1 MDAHRSNLLDLA
13 GAGHDLAGQLQ
24 GTHTCSPAFKY
35 IVAGPAAAASWVLEL
50 PASDLSNKLASLIFV
65 PTNLCRIRIIP
76 LVPTAAW
83 DRSSHAQLQ
92 GIIVGD
98 RQRGENYRSP
108 YFSLPRQVVGTSGA
122 TTNIKVKLELSG
134 LAMEPANWRLS
145 CHKNPRAPLAPIQ
158 TAPPII
164 YSALVGIKHMREEQS
179 RPGMSTAKS
188 RDCESILMSDFLG
201 LLIVVELHNVP
212 GAEAPKGGLDSWR
225 HFVRLLTVDVY
236 KAMRDFVARGGL
248 DGRFARDAATWFVEH
263 ASEADEG
270 EFDVFLAAAQRAI
283 DWVKMLF
290 TYDHTGRPIQ
300 PAFEFRSL
308 KKAAHSAFVPQA
320 RRVL

>member
-24 GTHTCSPAFKY
+24 GTHTCSPAFKF

-65 PTNLCRIRIIP
+65 PTNLCSSKASS
-76 LVPTAAW
+76 LATANES
-83 DRSSHAQLQ
+83 RPRRH
-92 GIIVGD
+92 
-98 RQRGENYRSP
+98 GENYRSP
-108 YFSLPRQVVGTSGA
+108 YFSLPRQLVGTSGA
-122 TTNIKVKLELSG
+122 TTNIKVKLDLSG

-145 CHKNPRAPLAPIQ
+145 YHKNPRAPLALIQ

-188 RDCESILMSDFLG
+188 RDCEWILMSDFLG

-212 GAEAPKGGLDSWR
+212 GAEALKGGLDSWR

-308 KKAAHSAFVPQA
+308 EKAAHSAFVPQA